1 MLLPL
6 LGPTPN
12 IYYTDVHSLIAV
24 AYIDFAHQSRL
35 PEITMASTESTSNWR
50 DIETRTKKSL
60 AIETSPSPENISKC
74 NQQQQSPLFG
84 VLPAEIRNDIF
95 ALALLQY
102 EDLTQPYPENDFCY
116 RPGHRARRI
125 LSTELL
131 LTCRRIWLE
140 ANHWPM
146 EQAVHSFWFDYER
159 RPSWTRRN
167 AYNDDVRFTR
177 FMDNFSSKSS
187 LRIKHIQV
195 SAQMYWFER
204 NLEYSDIWGYLDG
217 KSLNLDTFTVT
228 IRHTDWW
235 LWESDDPLR
244 FDEDRIRALLR
255 TPGASHIAEFRLELE
270 TLEWNMNQ
278 LRPILDKLRSLK
290 IHNPD
295 EDDGIHWELVE
306 PFEEITWSGPTNID
320 GEDYDVYAKRDKLD
334 YRIMTVKWRRRNPL
348 VEATEQRWRE
358 EGSLL
363 QLAEPEPPKSNEYRD
378 NSRFSD
384 EEDHDWDVEDD
395 DEDDDEEDDDDDDD
409 EDDGDDE
416 EDDEDDA

>member
-1 MLLPL
+1 
-6 LGPTPN
+6 
-12 IYYTDVHSLIAV
+12 
-24 AYIDFAHQSRL
+24 
-35 PEITMASTESTSNWR
+35 MASTESTSNWR

-74 NQQQQSPLFG
+74 NQQLQSPLFG
-84 VLPAEIRNDIF
+84 ILPAEIRNDIF
-95 ALALLQY
+95 SLALLQY
-102 EDLTQPYPENDFCY
+102 EDPTQPYPENDFCY

-159 RPSWTRRN
+159 RPSWTRRY
-167 AYNDDVRFTR
+167 AFNDDVRFIQ
-177 FMDNFSSKSS
+177 FLHNFSSESS

-204 NLEYSDIWGYLDG
+204 YLEHSDIWDCLDG
-217 KSLNLDTFTVT
+217 KSLNLDTFTLT

-244 FDEDRIRALLR
+244 LDEDRIRALLR

-295 EDDGIHWELVE
+295 EDDDIHWELVE
-306 PFEEITWSGPTNID
+306 PFEETTWSGPTNID
-320 GEDYDVYAKRDKLD
+320 GEDYDIYAKRDKLD
-334 YRIMTVKWRRRNPL
+334 YRIVTVKWRRRNPL

-363 QLAEPEPPKSNEYRD
+363 KLTEREPPKSNEGRD
-378 NSRFSD
+378 TPRFSD
-384 EEDHDWDVEDD
+384 EEDHDWDEEYYDEDADEDD
-395 DEDDDEEDDDDDDD
+395 DEDD
-409 EDDGDDE
+409 
-416 EDDEDDA
+416 A

>member
-1 MLLPL
+1 
-6 LGPTPN
+6 
-12 IYYTDVHSLIAV
+12 
-24 AYIDFAHQSRL
+24 
-35 PEITMASTESTSNWR
+35 MASTESTSNWR

-74 NQQQQSPLFG
+74 NQQLQSPLFG
-84 VLPAEIRNDIF
+84 ILPAEIRNDIF
-95 ALALLQY
+95 SLALLQY
-102 EDLTQPYPENDFCY
+102 EDPTQPYPENDFCY

-159 RPSWTRRN
+159 RPSWTRRY
-167 AYNDDVRFTR
+167 AFNDDVRFIQ

-255 TPGASHIAEFRLELE
+255 TQGASHIAEFRLELE

-278 LRPILDKLRSLK
+278 LRPILDKLRTLK

-295 EDDGIHWELVE
+295 EDDDIHWELVE
-306 PFEEITWSGPTNID
+306 PFEETTWSGPTNID
-320 GEDYDVYAKRDKLD
+320 GEDYGVYAKRDKLD

-363 QLAEPEPPKSNEYRD
+363 KLTEPEPPKSNEYCD

-395 DEDDDEEDDDDDDD
+395 DEDDDEEDDDD